1 MSTEATG
8 AKGTSLMPARSAET
22 EGALL
27 TAAVAA
33 ATAAA
38 AYGVKHALA
47 KRGIS
52 IPDKDLE
59 TADEREQ
66 RETAPAIPMLDTV
79 WELASHALLP
89 AAENAAEA
97 AGRWVAANAPPV
109 VRDRLVRRFVR
120 AFDEHAD

>member
-1 MSTEATG
+1 
-8 AKGTSLMPARSAET
+8 MPSRSAET

-52 IPDKDLE
+52 VGGGEVDRVDDREDDE
-59 TADEREQ
+59 TAL
-66 RETAPAIPMLDTV
+66 AIPMLDSI
-79 WELASHALLP
+79 WDLASHALLP

-97 AGRWVAANAPPV
+97 AGKWVAANAPPV
-109 VRDRLVRRFVR
+109 VRERLVRRFVQ
-120 AFDEHAD
+120 AFDENAG